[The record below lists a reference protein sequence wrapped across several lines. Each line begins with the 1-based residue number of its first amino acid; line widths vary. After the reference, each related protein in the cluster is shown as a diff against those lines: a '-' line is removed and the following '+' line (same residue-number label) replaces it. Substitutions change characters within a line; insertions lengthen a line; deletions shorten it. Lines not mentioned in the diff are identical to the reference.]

1 MQDFSPTPQCPTCH
15 VITAN
20 CRKMET
26 ALILFFSL
34 FLGALGDSSTT
45 TDLLWPLPRS
55 VDFGTTVYSLD
66 PQTFAFLGSGPGGAS
81 AILKVRSELGF
92 H

>member
-1 MQDFSPTPQCPTCH
+1 
-15 VITAN
+15 
-20 CRKMET
+20 MET
-26 ALILFFSL
+26 QTGLILLFAL

-55 VDFGTTVYSLD
+55 AVFGTTVYSLD

-81 AILKVRSELGF
+81 DILKVCSEQVYC
-92 H
+92 